1 MNRLLHAPLRILLGI
16 TMMVAATLA
25 QAEKLPELILAGP
38 FASVSNPLIHMVES
52 GALADLAEKVEFVTW
67 RDPDQLRVLALE
79 GKADF
84 IAMPT
89 NVAANL
95 YNRGSPLQLLNVSTW
110 GLLWMVSR
118 DPNLRTL
125 RDFKGKE
132 IAMPFRADMPD
143 IIFSVLAERQGLDP
157 HKDFHLRYV
166 ANPID
171 AMQLLLM
178 RRVDHVL
185 LAEPAISMA
194 LRKSHSFPLSA
205 IAPEIYRSVNLQQEW
220 GRVFQREARIPQAG
234 IVVLGKA
241 RDNAALTA
249 RFQAAYASALQWC
262 NQHADAC
269 GVEVAKHI
277 KMLTPEA
284 VADSTRV
291 APNRF
296 VTAQQARPEL
306 EFFFRLLLDK
316 QPGLVGGKLPDASF
330 YAASAPAA
338 KKK

>member
-1 MNRLLHAPLRILLGI
+1 MNRLLHAPLRILLAI
-16 TMMVAATLA
+16 TILIAAALA
-25 QAEKLPELILAGP
+25 QAEKLPKLVLVGP

-52 GALADLAEKVEFVTW
+52 GALADLADKVEFVTW
-67 RDPDQLRVLALE
+67 RDPDQLRVLALG

-118 DPNLRTL
+118 DPTLKTL

-143 IIFSVLAERQGLDP
+143 IIFSVLAERQGLDVRR
-157 HKDFHLRYV
+157 DFHLRYV

-205 IAPEIYRSVNLQQEW
+205 IAPDIYRSVNLQQEW
-220 GRVFQREARIPQAG
+220 GRVFQRPARIPQAG
-234 IVVLGKA
+234 IVVLGKS
-241 RDNAALTA
+241 RDNAALAA

-306 EFFFRLLLDK
+306 EFFFQQLLDK
-316 QPGLVGGKLPDASF
+316 QPALIGGKLPDAGF